1 MAFSSVE
8 PSKRDEFLAFAS
20 LIRSQTDI
28 QQKFYSLET
37 RTERIAYIE
46 SLGFDPDTLS
56 EVINSIEFTFG
67 DQKVNYARWLQ
78 LKGVSN
84 DTPLPLNVIVSAMR
98 KTGYNNAYEQ
108 LSQDIEQYVNE
119 LTGYSGGAGTNV
131 KKTTTTRA
139 PKKDTEAV
147 DTADEASDVSD
158 KGISE
163 ESQEFVGSDKET
175 ADTSEARETS
185 DQSDSAES
193 DKGLDLSSEK
203 FESTDKDSDSTTGK
217 ETSDSRNEAT
227 DNKADQINDQV
238 DKYSSEHTDLQSSYT
253 SEQSTEI
260 SKVATSYKD
269 TVSSLKE
276 QYDKGEISRTEYF
289 SSLSAETNKALDNAA
304 EIAPQE
310 AGNYDE
316 LKDGLQD
323 AIKYAEDGNAA
334 KGTDEGDESGDKDQD
349 KDSNSKD
356 SSSDG
361 WEKGLK
367 DPATW
372 IDAAA
377 GAVGIEALKAVGK
390 GLYKYYQDHS

>member
-20 LIRSQTDI
+20 LIRSQTDV

-37 RTERIAYIE
+37 RTDRIAYIQ
-46 SLGFDPDTLS
+46 SLGFNPDTLS
-56 EVINSIEFTFG
+56 QVINSIEFKFG
-67 DQKVNYARWLQ
+67 DQKVNYAQWLQ
-78 LKGVSN
+78 LKGISN

-98 KTGYNNAYEQ
+98 KTGYNDAYEQ
-108 LSQDIEQYVNE
+108 LTQDIEQYVNE
-119 LTGYSGGAGTNV
+119 LTGYSGGAGTSV

-147 DTADEASDVSD
+147 DTADDVSDVSD

-185 DQSDSAES
+185 DQSDSSES
-193 DKGLDLSSEK
+193 EKGLDLSSEK

-227 DNKADQINDQV
+227 DEKADQINDQV
-238 DKYSSEHTDLQSSYT
+238 DKFSSEHTDLQSSYT

-260 SKVATSYKD
+260 SKVATSYQD
-269 TVSSLKE
+269 SVSSLKE
-276 QYDKGEISRTEYF
+276 QYDKGEISSTEFY
-289 SSLSAETNKALDNAA
+289 SSLSVETNKALDNAA
-304 EIAPQE
+304 KIAPQE
-310 AGNYDE
+310 AGNYDD

-323 AIKYAEDGNAA
+323 AIKVAEDGKATS
-334 KGTDEGDESGDKDQD
+334 GTDEGDESGDKD
-349 KDSNSKD
+349 SNSKD
-356 SSSDG
+356 SSSGG
-361 WEKGLK
+361 WEKELK
-367 DPATW
+367 DPDTW
-372 IDAAA
+372 IGAIA
-377 GAVGIEALKAVGK
+377 GAVGIEALKQVGK
-390 GLYKYYQDHS
+390 GLYSYYQSRS

>member
-46 SLGFDPDTLS
+46 SLGFNPDTLS

-108 LSQDIEQYVNE
+108 LTQDIEQYVNE
-119 LTGYSGGAGTNV
+119 LTGYSGGAGTSV

-147 DTADEASDVSD
+147 DTADDVSDVSD

-193 DKGLDLSSEK
+193 DKGLDMSSEK

-217 ETSDSRNEAT
+217 ETSDSRNEVT

-260 SKVATSYKD
+260 SKVAKGYQD

-323 AIKYAEDGNAA
+323 AIKFAEDGKATS
-334 KGTDEGDESGDKDQD
+334 GTDEGDESGDKDKDKD
-349 KDSNSKD
+349 KDS
-356 SSSDG
+356 
-361 WEKGLK
+361 WETGLK
-367 DPATW
+367 DPAAW
-372 IDAAA
+372 IDAAV